1 MECFQQALLEKVSWE
16 VAGERLVAMEDK
28 VVAPLQYFSAKD
40 ILKFADMVRT
50 LGVMSLADEL
60 HLSARRSI
68 KELRARLKEICKHIP
83 VFAICRGT
91 DWIVLL
97 DGHGWIDNAINLLQ
111 SVVFDEK
118 EKADAVPSDVAKHR
132 MHIKTII
139 KEKMAEII
147 IDRVEEKLGEDGKAL
162 GVTMKEALDD
172 KLDSV
177 ELEAEVFCCGDL
189 LGYESE
195 PDEDTR
201 HTFSG
206 SDDVGKEEGQRVE
219 EVEEDEKARP

>member
-1 MECFQQALLEKVSWE
+1 MGFDAPASDNSHHLVAMEDEVECFQQALLEKVSWE

-40 ILKFADMVRT
+40 ILKFADTVRT
-50 LGVMSLADEL
+50 LGVMSIADEL

-97 DGHGWIDNAINLLQ
+97 DGHGRIDNAINLLQ

-118 EKADAVPSDVAKHR
+118 EKAGAVPSDVAKHR

-139 KEKMAEII
+139 KEKMAEI

-172 KLDSV
+172 KLDRV

-189 LGYESE
+189 LG
-195 PDEDTR
+195 
-201 HTFSG
+201 F
-206 SDDVGKEEGQRVE
+206 
-219 EVEEDEKARP
+219 